1 MNKFDLI
8 FLLLGEPSSKH
19 INSFLKL
26 YDSAFTAG
34 FHTTV
39 TTSPLDLAHT
49 GRRLRII
56 VIDAYELNL
65 DDVLAMKACF
75 PHLKNV
81 HLIFL
86 TGSKTTTDMLFENG
100 VATETNICLPLSIGF
115 KGLLGIVTA
124 LSR

>member
-19 INSFLKL
+19 VKSFLEL

-39 TTSPLDLAHT
+39 ATSPSDLAHT

-56 VIDAYELNL
+56 VIDAYELKL
-65 DDVLAMKACF
+65 DDVLTMKACF
-75 PHLKNV
+75 PNLKDV

-86 TGSKTTTDMLFENG
+86 TGTQTTTDMLFENG
-100 VATETNICLPLSIGF
+100 VATEVNICLPLSIGF
-115 KGLLGIVTA
+115 KGLLGIVSA